1 MNQKTK
7 ALTILIALASSTA
20 FAAGSSTQPVTA
32 PQAVAPV
39 IPAAPVTAPVMT
51 PATTP
56 VTPQSINV
64 APVAPM
70 AGKPGPVCAPA
81 PHPMKGQAP
90 RPGAAPVAPGNTTAP
105 APKAPDAMKNAPA
118 RPPADG
124 KAPANCGPLAA
135 HRRGAGHPGAER
147 PGAGHPGGEGRGGA
161 APVRTQGQT
170 APVSPGTV
178 HPRAP
183 RAQVNDA
190 TRTQNELTRIDA
202 LLTRTT
208 DAKARGYLTD
218 APALSQSGNVRAAQ
232 SLIRAAE
239 ALGTTQK

>member
-39 IPAAPVTAPVMT
+39 IPAVPVTAPIMT

-90 RPGAAPVAPGNTTAP
+90 RPGAAPVAPGNTAAP
-105 APKAPDAMKNAPA
+105 AP
-118 RPPADG
+118 

-135 HRRGAGHPGAER
+135 HRRGAGHPGAEC
-147 PGAGHPGGEGRGGA
+147 PDAGHPGGEGRGGA

-183 RAQVNDA
+183 RAQVSAA